1 MPNAAAIELTAVE
14 MHILAYLR
22 QYRGSSRNDLAHH
35 LHLSRAKTTQ
45 HIEDMIQRGIIKD
58 DLVGKSSG
66 GRKPR
71 LLDIDGAFCYI
82 IGIYM
87 GTTGATI
94 GIADFTGELCLTHR
108 YQFSHRDMPAEI
120 LGSIIEQIFALL
132 NENDIALKKVYA
144 VGVGVPAPIDKET
157 GLITSPANLL
167 NWDNFSVVDYFSR
180 YFPDAVVQVDNDVNV
195 MALGEAYHGIGK
207 GHANFIYTKVGTGI
221 GCGIICNG
229 ELYRGDNG
237 TAGDIGHV
245 SIDREGPVCY
255 CGNVGCLERIAA
267 APAMVARAETY
278 ARDGQSPALAKL
290 YQARGGYLLP
300 QDIGA
305 AASEGDKYANE
316 IIIHSGQE
324 LGRVLATLVSF
335 FTPTLMIIGGGVS
348 DIGPQFVTS
357 VHRTILGYSQPLS
370 TRNLDVRKSEMGRMA
385 GVHGAIILAMRA
397 IFTTQDDI

>member
-1 MPNAAAIELTAVE
+1 MPNAVPIELTDIE
-14 MHILAYLR
+14 MQIINYLR
-22 QYRGSSRNDLAHH
+22 ENSRSSRNELADY
-35 LHLSRAKTTQ
+35 LHLSRSKTMQ
-45 HIEDMIQRGIIKD
+45 YVEEMLQRGIIKD
-58 DLVGKSSG
+58 DIVGKSSG

-71 LLDIDGAFCYI
+71 LLDIDGTFCYI

-108 YQFSHRDMPAEI
+108 YPFSHKDMPAEI
-120 LGSIIEQIFALL
+120 LDSIIEQIFALL
-132 NENDIALKKVYA
+132 NDNQIPLQKVYA
-144 VGVGVPAPIDKET
+144 LGVGVPAPIDKET

-180 YFPDAVVQVDNDVNV
+180 YFPDAVIQVDNDVNL
-195 MALGEAYHGIGK
+195 MALGEAHHGMGR

-221 GCGIICNG
+221 GCGIICNN
-229 ELYRGDNG
+229 ELYRGENG

-267 APAMVARAETY
+267 APAMVAQAEAY

-290 YQARGGYLLP
+290 YAERGDYLLP
-300 QDIGA
+300 QDIGT

-316 IIIHSGQE
+316 IIIHSGQA

-357 VHRTILGYSQPLS
+357 VHRTILEYSQPLS
-370 TRNLDVRKSEMGRMA
+370 TRNLDVRKSEMGRLA
-385 GVHGAIILAMRA
+385 GVHGAVQLGLKAV
-397 IFTTQDDI
+397 FDQHTS